1 MIDARDVEGRL
12 DNALARELTQLA
24 GDADL
29 RRQMGQN
36 AARLSHPDAA
46 RRVASLITEILV
58 STQVLAA

>member
-1 MIDARDVEGRL
+1 MIDAREIEGRL

-36 AARLSHPDAA
+36 ASRLSHPDAA
-46 RRVASLITEILV
+46 RRVASLIAEIV
-58 STQVLAA
+58 VGTQVVAA